1 MMKTQFIINA
11 ELVDNYSEISGR
23 PENRLVMSSA
33 VCPTLSRDQGPYNV
47 MRFITTNK
55 SSVGNDNYTH

>member
-1 MMKTQFIINA
+1 MLPLNVQNILK
-11 ELVDNYSEISGR
+11 SPRR
-23 PENRLVMSSA
+23 PENSPVASSA
-33 VCPTLSRDQGPYNV
+33 VCPTMSRDQGPRNM